1 MSFLQLLPAS
11 GLTRYIYL
19 NPQKSKDAPTG
30 EFPSTSKGISKERDA
45 ATTSSSASPAPT
57 RDVGDLPVIPP
68 PSTGLGREQTSK
80 ETSDS
85 KSKMEVD
92 SGEVTAK
99 DSDEDF
105 DTNPIIRLLEGFLVT
120 LTIRLNRFSR
130 NYRFVNRILAGE
142 KKTLKVG

>member
-1 MSFLQLLPAS
+1 MNL
-11 GLTRYIYL
+11 YIIIIYL
-19 NPQKSKDAPTG
+19 FASDCSQKSKDAPTDF
-30 EFPSTSKGISKERDA
+30 FPSTSKGVSKERDA
-45 ATTSSSASPAPT
+45 AGTTSTSKLVKDT
-57 RDVGDLPVIPP
+57 TDLPAA
-68 PSTGLGREQTSK
+68 STTAPVASK

-85 KSKMEVD
+85 KSKMEPD
-92 SGEVTAK
+92 SGDVTAK

-142 KKTLKVG
+142 KKTLKVCTTCRVLTVA